1 MIEAMQTEIDPEN
14 MAQLESVVCPTSV
27 TLSLID
33 GKWKIYIL
41 WHLGKNGIMRFSDLR
56 RALPEI
62 SHKVLTSQLRE
73 LAENGLVHRQVI
85 PDIPPKVEYS
95 LTESGKTLV
104 PLLVQMNR
112 WARAHKLNLQNADS
126 I

>member
-1 MIEAMQTEIDPEN
+1 
-14 MAQLESVVCPTSV
+14 MAQLENVVCPTSV

-56 RALPEI
+56 RTLPQI

-73 LAENGLVHRQVI
+73 LAEDKLVHREVI

-95 LTESGKTLV
+95 LTETGKTLV
-104 PLLVQMNR
+104 PLLIQMNK
-112 WARAHKLNLQNADS
+112 WARAHKLNLQNAELHS
-126 I
+126 F